1 MLSLTAFSQI
11 DTNNQPTKCFPIPI
25 VKKIT
30 KDLISGDSAKA
41 QLVLVEQQ
49 LSETE
54 NKCIKQDSIINL
66 LMVKDTNNQIIIGTQ
81 DKKYSILENHTKK
94 VELNLKKEK
103 FKSKLTS
110 YLSGTI
116 IAIFTYLIIIK

>member
-1 MLSLTAFSQI
+1 MLNLTAFSQI

-41 QLVLVEQQ
+41 QLILVEKE

-54 NKCIKQDSIINL
+54 NKCLKKDSINNL
-66 LMVKDTNNQIIIGTQ
+66 LMVKDTNNQIIIGAQ
-81 DKKYSILENHTKK
+81 EKKYSILENRTKK
-94 VELNLKKEK
+94 LELNLKKEK
-103 FKSKLTS
+103 VKNKITS

-116 IAIFTYLIIIK
+116 IAILTYLIIVK